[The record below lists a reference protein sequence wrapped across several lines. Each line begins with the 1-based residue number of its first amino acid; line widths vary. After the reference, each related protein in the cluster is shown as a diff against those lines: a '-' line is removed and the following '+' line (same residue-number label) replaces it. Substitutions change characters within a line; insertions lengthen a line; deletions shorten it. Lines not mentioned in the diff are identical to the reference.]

1 VTAQQT
7 ALPLKAT
14 TIFGDKVNI
23 TKTFFKL
30 AIGLTASA
38 ALGTSAAWAQSAD
51 NYPNQPIKIV
61 VGYSAGGT
69 TDILART
76 LARKLNDELGQPVIV
91 ENRPGAAGSIGATSV
106 QNSDANGYTLYMAT
120 VSTHGMNPAVY
131 GDKMTYDPINGFEP
145 ISMVAVIPLILIIN
159 SDLPFNDV
167 KGLIAYGKQN
177 PGKLNYSSSGVGSPV
192 HVGGAMFADAAGI
205 DMVHIPYKGGKLSNT
220 SVLAGDTQMSF
231 ATMPAALPLVNG
243 GKVKALAVT
252 TAKRANQLPNTPT
265 IEEAGGLT
273 GYEINTWNALLAPK
287 GTSAAIVNKLNS
299 AIGRAMADPE
309 VTAAFEKAGAIPE
322 TSTPAE
328 TAAFINSQITKWNAI
343 IGKLPMNKK

>member
-1 VTAQQT
+1 M
-7 ALPLKAT
+7 
-14 TIFGDKVNI
+14 NI
-23 TKTFFKL
+23 TKTFSKL
-30 AIGLTASA
+30 AIGLTVSA
-38 ALGTSAAWAQSAD
+38 ALSTSAAWAQSAG
-51 NYPNQPIKIV
+51 NYPDQPIKIV

-76 LARKLNDELGQPVIV
+76 LAKKLNDELGQPVIV

-106 QNSDANGYTLYMAT
+106 QNADANGYTLYMAT

-145 ISMVAVIPLILIIN
+145 ISMVAAIPLILIIN
-159 SDLPFNDV
+159 SNLPFNDV

-231 ATMPAALPLVNG
+231 ATMPAALPLVKG
-243 GKVKALAVT
+243 DKVKALAVT
-252 TAKRANQLPNTPT
+252 TAKRANQLPNVPT

-287 GTSAAIVNKLNS
+287 GTPAAIVNKLNA
-299 AIGRAMADPE
+299 AIVTAMADPE
-309 VTAAFEKAGAIPE
+309 VAAAFEKAGAIPA

-328 TAAFINSQITKWNAI
+328 TAAFINSQITKWNGI
-343 IGKLPMNKK
+343 IGKLPMKKK

>member
-38 ALGTSAAWAQSAD
+38 ALCTSAAWAQSAD
-51 NYPNQPIKIV
+51 NYPDQPIKIV